1 MAAPTDQL
9 TGVFV
14 AFARGLRTRG
24 LNVGTGQIARYCA
37 AVDALQVT
45 SLTDIYW
52 AGRSALVS
60 RRSEG
65 RVYDEEFLRFFFGW
79 DTALAAPSD
88 EEFPPSPSS
97 AEPDDTRATGSSID
111 HGVDVIDEDSQDDE
125 TQSSSSR
132 ATREELL
139 RVRSFTDWTADE
151 VAVLARLM
159 AQLRI
164 RVPLRL
170 AGRLQRSPKGDRLDL
185 RRTVRHSL
193 RHEGEVIR
201 RAWKRRIRRPRPLVM
216 LIDVSGSMAAHSRA
230 LLHLAYV
237 ACHSG
242 VRVEVFCFGTRLTR
256 VTPLLADRDPDTAV
270 AMAAAAVADWDGGTR
285 IGDSLREFLKLWS
298 RQGTLRG
305 SLVLIFSDGLE
316 RGDPDVLEAAMARLA
331 RLTYRIVWL
340 NPLKADPEY
349 EPLAR
354 GMKAALPHI
363 DRFVPADSMA
373 DLDAVVKLIPV
384 LV

>member
-1 MAAPTDQL
+1 MAAPADQL

-24 LNVGTGQIARYCA
+24 LDVGTGQIARYCA

-65 RVYDEEFLRFFFGW
+65 QVYDEEFLRFFLGW
-79 DTALAAPSD
+79 DTTLAAPSD

-97 AEPDDTRATGSSID
+97 AEPDDARATGSSID
-111 HGVDVIDEDSQDDE
+111 YGVDVIDEDSQDDE
-125 TQSSSSR
+125 TQSSGSR

-139 RVRSFTDWTADE
+139 RMRSFTDWTADE

-170 AGRLQRSPKGDRLDL
+170 ERRLERSPRGDRLDL

-193 RHEGEVIR
+193 RHDGEVIR
-201 RAWKRRIRRPRPLVM
+201 RSWKRRKRRPRPIVM
-216 LIDVSGSMAAHSRA
+216 LIDVSGSMSAHSRA

-242 VRVEVFCFGTRLTR
+242 VRAEVFCFGTRLTR
-256 VTPLLADRDPDTAV
+256 VTPLLADKDPDAAV

-285 IGDSLREFLKLWS
+285 IGDSLQAFLKLWG
-298 RQGTLRG
+298 RQGKLRG

-349 EPLAR
+349 EPLVR
-354 GMKAALPHI
+354 GMKSALPHV
-363 DRFVPADSMA
+363 DYFVPADSMA
-373 DLDAVVKLIPV
+373 DLEAVVRLIPV